1 MSGDSWSVFGEA
13 LREEAE
19 LLAKVESCALELTR
33 ALVEKD
39 LARIQDVNAR
49 MERERVAH
57 QTAAKKR
64 QAMQRRGFGDM
75 PLRQVVNYA
84 PRPVALRL
92 RGYCSELTYRAI
104 SLRITTRNNKQL
116 IIAGMDRLLKVVT
129 LLQHALADHPRT
141 YRRRGSIAPPDNS
154 VLVSSKA

>member
-1 MSGDSWSVFGEA
+1 MSSDSWAVFAEA

-19 LLAKVESCALELTR
+19 LLARVESSALELTG
-33 ALVEKD
+33 ALIEKD
-39 LARIQDVNAR
+39 LAKIEDANAR
-49 MERERVAH
+49 MERDRLAH
-57 QTAAKKR
+57 QTAARKR
-64 QAMQRRGFGDM
+64 QAMQRRGFGEM
-75 PLRQVVNYA
+75 PLRQVVGYA
-84 PRPVALRL
+84 PRPLALRI

-129 LLQHALADHPRT
+129 LLQHAMADQPRT